1 MGKAK
6 KFLEDFISKIPDEK
20 LSGSAYRQI
29 LYKDTDFWLEG
40 AGLTPDEPKKFII
53 EIRMSRNTKLSSL
66 GKFRPTTALTN
77 ALVPQNGSWSSK
89 MIRDELLSN
98 IVLLD

>member
-40 AGLTPDEPKKFII
+40 VGVRPLTLP
-53 EIRMSRNTKLSSL
+53 
-66 GKFRPTTALTN
+66 
-77 ALVPQNGSWSSK
+77 
-89 MIRDELLSN
+89 
-98 IVLLD
+98 